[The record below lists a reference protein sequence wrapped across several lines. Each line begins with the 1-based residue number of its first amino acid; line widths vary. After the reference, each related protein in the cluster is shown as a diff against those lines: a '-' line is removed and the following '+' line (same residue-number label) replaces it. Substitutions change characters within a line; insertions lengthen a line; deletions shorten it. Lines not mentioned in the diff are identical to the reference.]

1 MDLNES
7 SNSVSMSD
15 SSSNSSSDSSCDSP
29 SPVRVRATVGEETK
43 GDDTLVQ
50 RSCLYDPKGKS
61 IIPSG
66 TQERSSAMRSLSMGA
81 DPTRRLGGGD
91 FKAHMLM
98 INAREDIIEKI
109 MSFTQNGSRGICVL
123 SATGAVFNLRI
134 QSLGSNR
141 RVLTF
146 KDCYEIIS
154 LTNTVEITESGGVR
168 NETGVWRI
176 TIGGVDGC
184 VFGGNLVGRLTA
196 ASQVQVVI
204 GSFWPLIANPSLR
217 KKDTSTSVLVTPT
230 VPNAV
235 GSSSG
240 GQVHQPEMRDSSHFS
255 SSEWYR
261 KYSGYNP

>member
-1 MDLNES
+1 MRIQGFQNVKIL
-7 SNSVSMSD
+7 VSH
-15 SSSNSSSDSSCDSP
+15 
-29 SPVRVRATVGEETK
+29 RVRQDIQ
-43 GDDTLVQ
+43 DDHNTLVQ
-50 RSCLYDPKGKS
+50 
-61 IIPSG
+61 
-66 TQERSSAMRSLSMGA
+66 
-81 DPTRRLGGGD
+81 
-91 FKAHMLM
+91 
-98 INAREDIIEKI
+98 
-109 MSFTQNGSRGICVL
+109 
-123 SATGAVFNLRI
+123 
-134 QSLGSNR
+134 
-141 RVLTF
+141 
-146 KDCYEIIS
+146 DCYEIIS

-196 ASQVQVVI
+196 ARQVQVRTKESIFFVMLKHQKLLYYGSFLQVVI

-240 GQVHQPEMRDSSHFS
+240 GQVHQPEMRGSSHFS